1 MRSAKFQLFGGV
13 VVVFACLSSLVF
25 GNSHFVKAFDT
36 SPWLASNNPTI
47 EKISEVDLAKPLPEE
62 IIGNR
67 DCQEREVITR
77 PKRYVAPLQSKL
89 SHRACVV
96 DAGYGAY
103 SKTGLLQ
110 RANSNIYGEL
120 RSNTG
125 GTAAFMAIPHSD
137 TGLRLSGGVGF
148 GTYAFFYDNLEGG
161 LASTTMADGTVT
173 HRLPASYS
181 AMLKDRSG
189 NLIGVDGGSISFSTD
204 GKWMVADLPFIG
216 TARIDVNTREVLP
229 FGSTPNYAAGL
240 SVSMKT
246 AISPDGR
253 YVVVASKN
261 FGIFRLYDLSTC
273 GAVPNTITTKV
284 TCNSRDLLPFIREQI
299 PGFTSV
305 ASMRLRSGY
314 ALDLYANSIVNNV
327 SKLTRYLVTAAGQQA
342 PSYQYLALGDSF
354 ASGEGAYQYKSFT
367 DVTDN
372 KCHLSLRSYP
382 YLISSALGYGQF
394 ESVACSGAVIEDLRN
409 NSEDYRRDNAQARG
423 MFEEEFDSEI
433 LSGFLPGY
441 RAQKEFVSKNLPN
454 VITLSAG
461 GNDIGFGDIITRC
474 IDSDTCYDNYEDRLM
489 LAQLVNHQFEPLS
502 KMYNEL
508 KAANDP
514 RAKIYVVGY
523 PQVAAEDGACDMN
536 VHLNSSE
543 RTFAKLLISHL
554 NGVIKKAA
562 EHAGVFY
569 VDVEDAFDGHKMC
582 EATWSWETAVN
593 GLTAGNDQLN
603 LPLVH
608 GPIGNESY
616 HPNALGHSLLK
627 AKILEKTTNFT
638 TAMPAPNP
646 GAKADELGATTPFL
660 QVPKSNKTIRN
671 LKHITGVEGGI
682 LKAGE
687 RWIIKASGLDLV
699 FAGGSTLAGW
709 LHSEPISLGNYIVSE
724 DGTVTIDVNIPE
736 TIEPG
741 WHTLHL
747 LGKNSSGEDVDA
759 FKTVYVDGG
768 STCLVPL
775 SGQDADEDGTDD
787 ACDGF
792 IDQPPVIEIPE
803 LTETTEPE
811 EELIVELETPEEPEL
826 IVETPKTEDEE
837 LVVVVETPEE
847 PTSIVESPVTE
858 VVVVVETPDTPERE
872 MGGKDQGEEAPETLA
887 LQNTDIDKP
896 AQAESNQASN
906 PPTQQTVLASA
917 VQGDTQN
924 VQESTGATLA
934 STNQNTQEP
943 RTLAKTDL
951 APQTHFNLFFY
962 WPIALSLVLLIF
974 LIVFIRL

>member
-1 MRSAKFQLFGGV
+1 MRSAKFQWFGV
-13 VVVFACLSSLVF
+13 ASVVFACLALLSFHDFLYAQTPDPSL
-25 GNSHFVKAFDT
+25 
-36 SPWLASNNPTI
+36 WLVANNPTV
-47 EKISEVDLAKPLPEE
+47 EKIAEVDLTQPLPEE

-67 DCQEREVITR
+67 DCQEREVVTR
-77 PKRYVAPLQSKL
+77 PRRYVAPLQSKT
-89 SHRACVV
+89 SHQACVI
-96 DAGYGAY
+96 DAGYGAFAKSGY
-103 SKTGLLQ
+103 LQ
-110 RANSNIYGEL
+110 RANSNVYGEL
-120 RSNTG
+120 RSSTG
-125 GTAAFMAIPHSD
+125 GSTAFMAIPRSG
-137 TGLRLSGGVGF
+137 TGLRLGGGVGY
-148 GTYAFFYDNLEGG
+148 GTYAFFYDNLEES
-161 LASTTMADGTVT
+161 LTSSILADGTVT
-173 HRLPASYS
+173 HRLPATYS
-181 AMLKDRSG
+181 AMLKDKSG
-189 NLIGVDGGSISFSTD
+189 NLLGVDSGSAGFSAD
-204 GKWMVADLPFIG
+204 GRWMVADLPFIG
-216 TARIDVNTREVLP
+216 TARIDVQTREVLP
-229 FGSTPNYAAGL
+229 FGDAPNYAVGL
-240 SVSMKT
+240 SVNIKT

-253 YVVVASKN
+253 YAVVASKN
-261 FGIFRLYDLSTC
+261 FEIFKLYDLSTC
-273 GAVPNTITTKV
+273 GVVPSTITTKV
-284 TCNSRDLLPFIREQI
+284 PCSSRDLLPFIRQQI

-305 ASMRLRSGY
+305 ASMRLRSDY
-314 ALDLYANSIVNNV
+314 TVDLYANSITNNI

-342 PSYQYLALGDSF
+342 PSYHYLALGDSF
-354 ASGEGAYQYKSFT
+354 ASGEGAYQYKAST
-367 DVTDN
+367 DVTNN

-382 YLISSALGYGQF
+382 YLISSALGYGQS
-394 ESVACSGAVIEDLRN
+394 ESVACSGAVIEDLVTGDKQYTGQAKDGKKLEDRN
-409 NSEDYRRDNAQARG
+409 VAETVEA
-423 MFEEEFDSEI
+423 M
-433 LSGFLPGY
+433 LPGY
-441 RAQKEFVSKNLPN
+441 IPQKLFPAELLPK
-454 VITLSAG
+454 VITVSAG
-461 GNDIGFGDIITRC
+461 GNDIGFSDIITRC
-474 IDSDTCYDNYEDRLM
+474 IDSDTCYDKYEDRLM
-489 LAQLVNHQFEPLS
+489 LAELVNGQFQPLS

-514 RAKIYVVGY
+514 RAKIYVIGY
-523 PQVAAEDGACDMN
+523 PQVAAVDGSCDMN
-536 VHLNSSE
+536 VHLNRDE
-543 RTFAKLLISHL
+543 RVFAQLLISHL
-554 NGVIKKAA
+554 NGIIKKAA
-562 EHAGVFY
+562 EHSGVFY
-569 VDVEDAFDGHKMC
+569 VDVEGAFDGHKMC

-593 GLTAGNDQLN
+593 GLTAGNDQIN
-603 LPLVH
+603 LPLIH
-608 GPIGNESY
+608 GPLGNESY

-627 AKILEKTTNFT
+627 EIILEKTGNFT
-638 TAMPAPNP
+638 TAMPTPNP
-646 GAKADELGATTPFL
+646 SAKANELGPTTPFL